1 MHNFHENRP
10 EDSFK
15 VPRALWRF
23 SVKVQNG
30 SWRQVSAEMKQIGFR
45 LIGHCNLNLQL
56 LEGVASV
63 GTSSEDVRMTD
74 REVPS
79 FGIVAYGL
87 AMA

>member
-1 MHNFHENRP
+1 
-10 EDSFK
+10 
-15 VPRALWRF
+15 
-23 SVKVQNG
+23 
-30 SWRQVSAEMKQIGFR
+30 MKQIGFR